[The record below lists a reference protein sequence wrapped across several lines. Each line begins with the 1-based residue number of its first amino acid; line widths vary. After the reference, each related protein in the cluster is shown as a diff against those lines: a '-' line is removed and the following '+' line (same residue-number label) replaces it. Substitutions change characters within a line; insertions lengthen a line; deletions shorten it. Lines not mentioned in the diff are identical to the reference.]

1 MAPPPDRRRRRAV
14 TADAK
19 IGGAKIAG
27 AVGSADT
34 AAEEGEAGFVL
45 LSVLAIF
52 IVVGAVLA
60 AAILQVRSATGLAQA
75 RAEAVRLQGVADGIA
90 RLIAYDLGLARTYR
104 RSGAGLPEDGTVTAC
119 PLAPGRVALLSL
131 QDQGTLIDLNASPR
145 PAMEEAFRLLGIPD
159 REALTLGAEIVDY
172 RDPDDAPEPNGGAEL
187 PQYRARGLSWG
198 PRNAP
203 FASIDEIDR
212 LPSMTPAI
220 AARLRPVLTVYN
232 EVGRFDL
239 AALVRRANPS
249 AIRSLPGS
257 SGPVPSPRQVFRLSV
272 VVEEGRA
279 RAGRS
284 AILNLGGGG
293 FLVWQQTVAPDLV
306 AGAGHPACALVARAM
321 GSGP

>member
-1 MAPPPDRRRRRAV
+1 MSAPGEPPSD
-14 TADAK
+14 
-19 IGGAKIAG
+19 
-27 AVGSADT
+27 
-34 AAEEGEAGFVL
+34 EGEAGFVL

-75 RAEAVRLQGVADGIA
+75 RAEAVRLQGEADGIA
-90 RLIAYDLGLARTYR
+90 RLIAYRLDLGRTYR
-104 RSGAGLPEDGTVTAC
+104 QSSAGLPEDGTVTAC
-119 PLAPGRVALLSL
+119 PLAPGRRALLSL
-131 QDQGTLIDLNASPR
+131 QDQGTLIDLNGSPR
-145 PAMEEAFRLLGIPD
+145 PAMEEAFRLLGVSD
-159 REALTLGAEIVDY
+159 REALALGAEIVDY

-187 PQYRARGLSWG
+187 PQYRARGLPWG

-232 EVGRFDL
+232 EGGRFDL

-257 SGPVPSPRQVFRLSV
+257 AGPVPSPRQVFRLSV
-272 VVEEGRA
+272 VVEAGRA

-284 AILNLGGGG
+284 AILNLGGGSG
-293 FLVWQQTVAPDLV
+293 FLVWQQTVAADLV
-306 AGAGHPACALVARAM
+306 AGTGHPACALVAAAL
-321 GSGP
+321 GSAP

>member
-1 MAPPPDRRRRRAV
+1 MTPSGGRPSEDR
-14 TADAK
+14 
-19 IGGAKIAG
+19 
-27 AVGSADT
+27 
-34 AAEEGEAGFVL
+34 EAGFVL

-75 RAEAVRLQGVADGIA
+75 RAEAVRLQGAADGLG
-90 RLIAYDLGLARTYR
+90 RLIAYELDLGRSYR
-104 RSGAGLPEDGTVTAC
+104 RAGGGLPEDGTVTAC
-119 PLAPGRVALLSL
+119 PLAPGRTAYLSL
-131 QDQGTLIDLNASPR
+131 QDQGTLIDLNASLR

-159 REALTLGAEIVDY
+159 REVLALAAEIVDY
-172 RDPDDAPEPNGGAEL
+172 RDPDDVPEPNGGAEL
-187 PQYRARGLSWG
+187 PQYRARGLPWG

-203 FASIDEIDR
+203 FVSIDEVDR

-232 EVGRFDL
+232 EGGRFDL

-257 SGPVPSPRQVFRLSV
+257 AGPVPSPRQVFRLSV

-284 AILNLGGGG
+284 AILNLGGAG
-293 FLVWQQTVAPDLV
+293 FVVWQQTVAPDLV
-306 AGAGHPACALVARAM
+306 GGVGHPACAMVTAALGA
-321 GSGP
+321 GP

>member
-1 MAPPPDRRRRRAV
+1 MAPPPDRPRRRPV
-14 TADAK
+14 
-19 IGGAKIAG
+19 
-27 AVGSADT
+27 SAPATGPSDQ
-34 AAEEGEAGFVL
+34 GEAGFVL

-75 RAEAVRLQGVADGIA
+75 RAEAVRLQGAADGIA
-90 RLIAYDLGLARTYR
+90 RLIAYELELGRTYR
-104 RSGAGLPEDGTVTAC
+104 RPGTGLPQDGTVTAC
-119 PLAPGRVALLSL
+119 PLAPGRTAFLSL
-131 QDQGTLIDLNASPR
+131 QDQGTLIDLNTTPR
-145 PAMEEAFRLLGIPD
+145 PAMEEAFRLLGVPD
-159 REALTLGAEIVDY
+159 RDALTLSAEIVDY
-172 RDPDDAPEPNGGAEL
+172 RDPDDTPEPGGGAEL
-187 PQYRARGLSWG
+187 PQYRAHGLPWG

-220 AARLRPVLTVYN
+220 AARLRLVLTIYN
-232 EVGRFDL
+232 ETGRFDL

-257 SGPVPSPRQVFRLSV
+257 AGPVPSPRQVFRLSV

-284 AILNLGGGG
+284 AIVNLGGGG
-293 FLVWQQTVAPDLV
+293 FLVWQQTVAPDLGGGTV
-306 AGAGHPACALVARAM
+306 HPACAQVATALAVD
-321 GSGP
+321 P

>member
-1 MAPPPDRRRRRAV
+1 MAPAPDRPRFRPV
-14 TADAK
+14 TAPSEAPADA
-19 IGGAKIAG
+19 
-27 AVGSADT
+27 
-34 AAEEGEAGFVL
+34 GEAGFVL

-75 RAEAVRLQGVADGIA
+75 RAGAVRLQGAADGIA
-90 RLIAYDLGLARTYR
+90 RLIGYQLDVNRTYR

-119 PLAPGRVALLSL
+119 PLAPGRTAFLSL

-145 PAMEEAFRLLGIPD
+145 PAMEEAFRLLGVPD
-159 REALTLGAEIVDY
+159 REALALGAEILDY
-172 RDPDDAPEPNGGAEL
+172 RDPDDTPEPNGGAEL
-187 PQYRARGLSWG
+187 PQYRARSLTWG

-232 EVGRFDL
+232 EGGRFDL

-249 AIRSLPGS
+249 AIRSLPS
-257 SGPVPSPRQVFRLSV
+257 AAGPVPSPRQVFRLSV
-272 VVEEGRA
+272 VVEEGGA

-284 AILNLGGGG
+284 GILTLGGSG
-293 FLVWQQTVAPDLV
+293 FLVWQQTVAADLV
-306 AGAGHPACALVARAM
+306 AGTGHPACAMVAAAL